1 MGSVISYDLSSCR
14 DAVHASNVI
23 WGELTALSLSW
34 CSRLRTK
41 PDCLCYHGAL
51 VDYHTTKSYGDHV
64 PNIHGRKSVM
74 LRACIPKNSQFITCV
89 DFFSSLAIYF
99 TGSELAKYRGRRN
112 NSKNILA
119 KGDLIRFIRLGYRRR
134 YTLRINI
141 AIAFRNDDNRVVLL
155 RQRPCDK
162 ML

>member
-1 MGSVISYDLSSCR
+1 M
-14 DAVHASNVI
+14 
-23 WGELTALSLSW
+23 
-34 CSRLRTK
+34 
-41 PDCLCYHGAL
+41 
-51 VDYHTTKSYGDHV
+51 
-64 PNIHGRKSVM
+64 
-74 LRACIPKNSQFITCV
+74 
-89 DFFSSLAIYF
+89 
-99 TGSELAKYRGRRN
+99 AKYRGRRN

-162 ML
+162 MLSFGDIAPAIFDLISLNYILRRCNETRDLSASKLKDKPSDATNKALQIPRVI